1 LQRSTLAKRA
11 WLLFFLAAIAF
22 YFYGLGR
29 FPFLGPD
36 EPRYAQVAREML
48 MRGDLITPTLGG
60 HTWFEKP
67 VLLYWMMEASFGAF
81 GISEWAARIGPACSG
96 LLSLLL
102 VYWIG
107 RRVERA
113 CDKEHSSGEE
123 QQSER
128 ASTSG
133 RAQTEGRER
142 TEWLGLASGVA
153 LATSGGLIVF
163 SRAASFDIVLTMAV
177 TASLACF
184 LVSELDVDER
194 HRRWLL
200 AGFYACVGVAL
211 LAKGLVGI
219 VIPCGVVLAYLV
231 LRRRR
236 PDRQLLLS
244 ALWGGALA
252 LLVACV
258 WYGPIIAR
266 HGWKFIEEF
275 FIQHHFARY
284 VSNKYHHAQSF
295 YFYLP
300 VMALLALPWTG
311 FLLAAL
317 ARLKSWDWRG
327 PTALDK
333 LRVFALVWLV
343 VPVAFFSL
351 SGSKLPG
358 YVLPALPGAALLA
371 GESLSRF
378 LRGEGKAISM
388 RATGAM
394 LILFALGLLVY
405 AARTGDIP
413 MNCALFIAVL
423 PLTAGASVILWTNKR
438 ELCLALV
445 ACAAFGVTLLAIN
458 CGAERVARRESMRDL
473 LRLASSRGFTSAP
486 IFQLHTVE
494 RTSEFYAAERVAR
507 DEKGEP
513 VWLED
518 PTQVE
523 EAARRSGDTILVI
536 VSVGRLPLLT
546 AYAPLETQVIGDN
559 GALVLT
565 AVRVRNNRD

>member
-11 WLLFFLAAIAF
+11 RLLFFLAAIAF
-22 YFYGLGR
+22 YFYGLGH

-36 EPRYAQVAREML
+36 EPRYAQVAREMF
-48 MRGDLITPTLGG
+48 MRGDLVTPTLGG

-81 GISEWAARIGPACSG
+81 GVSEWAARFGPACSG
-96 LLSLLL
+96 LLCLLL
-102 VYWIG
+102 IYWTS

-113 CDKEHSSGEE
+113 GRVEQSSEEGQTGEGK
-123 QQSER
+123 SER
-128 ASTSG
+128 ESTG
-133 RAQTEGRER
+133 R
-142 TEWLGLASGVA
+142 LGLACGVA
-153 LATSGGLIVF
+153 LATSGGMIVF
-163 SRAASFDIVLTMAV
+163 SRGASFDIVLTMAV

-184 LVSELDVDER
+184 FVSELEDDEGK
-194 HRRWLL
+194 RRWLL

-219 VIPCGVVLAYLV
+219 VIPCGVVAAYFI

-236 PDRQLLLS
+236 PDGKLLLS
-244 ALWGGALA
+244 VLWGSVLV
-252 LLVACV
+252 LLVAGV
-258 WYGPIIAR
+258 WYGPVIAR
-266 HGWKFIEEF
+266 HGWKFIDEF

-284 VSNKYHHAQSF
+284 VSNKYHHSQPF

-311 FLLAAL
+311 FLVAAF
-317 ARLKSWDWRG
+317 ARLKSWNWRG

-333 LRVFALVWLV
+333 LRVFSLAWLV

-371 GESLSRF
+371 GERLACF
-378 LRGEGKAISM
+378 LRGEGEAWRM
-388 RATGAM
+388 RFTGAL
-394 LILFALGLLVY
+394 LILFTLGLLIY
-405 AARTGDIP
+405 ALHTGDMQMP
-413 MNCALFIAVL
+413 CALVIALL
-423 PLTAGASVILWTNKR
+423 PLLAGASVMYWTSKR
-438 ELCLALV
+438 ELCVALV
-445 ACAAFGVTLLAIN
+445 ACAVIGVTLLTIN
-458 CGAERVARRESMRDL
+458 CGAERAARRESMRDL
-473 LRLASSRGFTSAP
+473 LRLASARGYASTP
-486 IFQLHTVE
+486 VFQMHTIE
-494 RTSEFYAAERVAR
+494 HTSEFYAADRVAR
-507 DEKGEP
+507 DEKGEL

-523 EAARRSGDTILVI
+523 EAARRNGDTILVI
-536 VSVGRLPLLT
+536 VSLGRLPLLKGHT
-546 AYAPLETQVIGDN
+546 ALQTEVIGDN

-565 AVRVRNNRD
+565 AVKVEAGD

>member
-36 EPRYAQVAREML
+36 EPRYAQVAREMF
-48 MRGDLITPTLGG
+48 MRGDLVTPTLGG

-81 GISEWAARIGPACSG
+81 GVSEWAARFGSACSG
-96 LLSLLL
+96 LMSLLL
-102 VYWIG
+102 IYWTS

-113 CDKEHSSGEE
+113 GLVEQSREEGRTSGET
-123 QQSER
+123 SER
-128 ASTSG
+128 E
-133 RAQTEGRER
+133 QTGS
-142 TEWLGLASGVA
+142 LGLACGIA
-153 LATSGGLIVF
+153 LATSGGMIVF
-163 SRAASFDIVLTMAV
+163 SRGASFDIVLTMAV
-177 TASLACF
+177 TASLSCF
-184 LVSELDVDER
+184 FVSELEEDER
-194 HRRWLL
+194 KRRWLL

-219 VIPCGVVLAYLV
+219 VIPCGVVLVYLL

-236 PDRQLLLS
+236 PDAKLLLS
-244 ALWGGALA
+244 VLWGSVLV
-252 LLVACV
+252 LLIAGL
-258 WYGPIIAR
+258 WYGPVIAR
-266 HGWKFIEEF
+266 HGWKFIDEF

-284 VSNKYHHAQSF
+284 ISNKYHHTQPF

-300 VMALLALPWTG
+300 VMSLLALPWTG
-311 FLLAAL
+311 FLVAAL
-317 ARLKSWDWRG
+317 ARLKNWNWRG

-333 LRVFALVWLV
+333 LRVFSLAWLV

-371 GESLSRF
+371 GERLACF
-378 LRGEGKAISM
+378 LRGEGEAWRM
-388 RATGAM
+388 RATGAL
-394 LILFALGLLVY
+394 LILFAVGLLIY
-405 AARTGDIP
+405 AAHTGDMP
-413 MNCALFIAVL
+413 MPCALVIALL
-423 PLTAGASVILWTNKR
+423 PLMAGASIMYWTNKR

-445 ACAAFGVTLLAIN
+445 VCAVCGVTLLAIN
-458 CGAERVARRESMRDL
+458 CGAERAARRESMREL
-473 LRLASSRGFTSAP
+473 FQLASTRGYGSTP
-486 IFQLHTVE
+486 VFQLHTAE
-494 RTSEFYAAERVAR
+494 HTSEFYAADRVAR
-507 DEKGEP
+507 DEKGEL

-536 VSVGRLPLLT
+536 VSLGRLPTLT
-546 AYAPLETQVIGDN
+546 GDAALKTEVIGDN

-565 AVRVRNNRD
+565 AVQLK

>member
-36 EPRYAQVAREML
+36 EPRYAQVAREMF

-67 VLLYWMMEASFGAF
+67 VLLYWMMEGCFAAF
-81 GISEWAARIGPACSG
+81 GVKEWAARFGPACCG
-96 LLSLLL
+96 LLSALL
-102 VYWIG
+102 VYWTS

-113 CDKEHSSGEE
+113 GGEG
-123 QQSER
+123 
-128 ASTSG
+128 AG
-133 RAQTEGRER
+133 QT
-142 TEWLGLASGVA
+142 TDLGLACGIA
-153 LATSGGLIVF
+153 LATSGGMIVF
-163 SRAASFDIVLTMAV
+163 SRGASFDIVLTMAV
-177 TASLACF
+177 TASLSCF
-184 LVSELDVDER
+184 FVSELEEDER
-194 HRRWLL
+194 KRRWLL

-219 VIPCGVVLAYLV
+219 VIPCGVVGGYLL
-231 LRRRR
+231 LRRER
-236 PDRQLLLS
+236 PDAKLLLS
-244 ALWGGALA
+244 VLWGGALA
-252 LLVACV
+252 VAVAGV
-258 WYGPIIAR
+258 WYGPVIAR
-266 HGWKFIEEF
+266 HGWKFVDEF

-284 VSNKYHHAQSF
+284 ISNKYHHAQPF

-300 VMALLALPWTG
+300 VTALLALPWTG
-311 FLLAAL
+311 FLIASL
-317 ARLKSWDWRG
+317 ARLKSWHWRG
-327 PTALDK
+327 QGALDK
-333 LRVFALVWLV
+333 LRVFSLVWLV

-371 GESLSRF
+371 GERVARF
-378 LRGEGKAISM
+378 LRGEGEAGSM

-394 LILFALGLLVY
+394 LILFALGLLIY
-405 AARTGDIP
+405 ASQTGDIP
-413 MNCALFIAVL
+413 MPCALLIAAL
-423 PLTAGASVILWTNKR
+423 PLLAGASVMYWTSKR
-438 ELCLALV
+438 ALCLALIV
-445 ACAAFGVTLLAIN
+445 VTVFGVTLLAIN
-458 CGAERVARRESMRDL
+458 CGAERAARRESMRDL
-473 LRLASSRGFTSAP
+473 LQLASARGYSSTP

-494 RTSEFYAAERVAR
+494 RTSEFYAAERVVR

-518 PTQVE
+518 PAQVE
-523 EAARRSGDTILVI
+523 EAARRHGDDTILVI
-536 VSVGRLPLLT
+536 VSQGRLPTLT
-546 AYAPLETQVIGDN
+546 SYTPLQTEVIGDN

-565 AVRVRNNRD
+565 AVRVSRGK

>member
-36 EPRYAQVAREML
+36 EPRYAQVAREMF

-81 GISEWAARIGPACSG
+81 GVSEWAARFGPACSG

-102 VYWIG
+102 VYWTSL
-107 RRVERA
+107 RVERA
-113 CDKEHSSGEE
+113 GRVEQSSVEKQARGE
-123 QQSER
+123 
-128 ASTSG
+128 TSG
-133 RAQTEGRER
+133 KGQTGS
-142 TEWLGLASGVA
+142 LGLACGIA
-153 LATSGGLIVF
+153 LATSGGMIVF
-163 SRAASFDIVLTMAV
+163 SRGASFDIVLTAAV

-184 LVSELDVDER
+184 FVSELEADEKK
-194 HRRWLL
+194 RRWLL
-200 AGFYACVGVAL
+200 AGFYACIGIAL

-236 PDRQLLLS
+236 PGGSLLFS
-244 ALWGGALA
+244 ALWGSVLV
-252 LLVACV
+252 LLVACA
-258 WYGPIIAR
+258 WYGPVIAR
-266 HGWKFIEEF
+266 HGWKFVDEF

-284 VSNKYHHAQSF
+284 VSNKYHHSQPF

-311 FLLAAL
+311 FLAAAL
-317 ARLKSWDWRG
+317 ARLKNWNWRG
-327 PTALDK
+327 PTAQDK
-333 LRVFALVWLV
+333 LRVFALAWLV

-371 GESLSRF
+371 GERLSSF
-378 LRGEGKAISM
+378 LRGEGEAWTM
-388 RATGAM
+388 RATGAL
-394 LILFALGLLVY
+394 LILFAPGLLIY
-405 AARTGDIP
+405 ASQTGDIP
-413 MNCALFIAVL
+413 LPCAFIIASLPFLVGAAVMY
-423 PLTAGASVILWTNKR
+423 WTSKR
-438 ELCLALV
+438 KLCLALIV
-445 ACAAFGVTLLAIN
+445 GAVIGVTLLAIN
-458 CGAERVARRESMRDL
+458 CGAERAARRESMRDL
-473 LRLASSRGFTSAP
+473 FQLASARGFTATP
-486 IFQLHTVE
+486 VFQLHTIE
-494 RTSEFYAAERVAR
+494 HTSEFYAADRVAR
-507 DEKGEP
+507 DEKGEL

-518 PTQVE
+518 PAQVE
-523 EAARRSGDTILVI
+523 EAARRNGDTILVI
-536 VSVGRLPLLT
+536 VSLRRLPTLT
-546 AYAPLETQVIGDN
+546 GDAALQTEVIGDN
-559 GALVLT
+559 GALALT
-565 AVRVRNNRD
+565 AVRVPQR